1 MSGLTRKDLNILKH
15 YAYKA
20 ENRELYW
27 NYLAQLPGN
36 DGYGLLALGVVRND
50 NMPGAVANAYAQ
62 HNGGR
67 RLSER
72 EWEAFGQQ
80 LIREDFERRRI
91 QLEDNG
97 NPKAALNLPVK
108 DVQRVHDKTF
118 TDRNLERDAWTPRRL
133 LEAARKQGGEQ
144 AAEHVWSNMLDNSWK
159 GLSRGGD
166 TVNAIRRY
174 MPVSEAA
181 GYTARL
187 GVATL
192 MAKDSRDAVNPN
204 VIGGDAFHYR
214 YSPRDRSWSSIT
226 ELSQGGLPVIQTVTD
241 PRTLRELNDARQLRL
256 ERQEKAGQFHPDDPY
271 REIAQSPRTIA
282 QREPA
287 DTDLPGRASLTR
299 SLPTDFAPALPAP
312 ADIRHAGHPGH
323 HAFADALDA
332 VRRMEASSRI
342 TSGAHSEVLAA
353 RLAAEAAERGQGIT
367 HVELGRDGQIHV
379 IERHFASEPG
389 KRFSIPGSAA
399 IRDNIEQS
407 SSRWLEASS
416 PHHAATPAGA
426 RSAEQTEALARLSP
440 EDRVLFAHIRAA
452 VPARIDD
459 DIVSRSMAEAKR
471 AGIHGPGDIR
481 LMGLNGNALYISGNF
496 PGRSAITD
504 VSQPAPSLPHAVE
517 ASYAFSEQRG
527 QRVAQSSLPHE
538 QERVQ
543 TQARGLSMV

>member
-1 MSGLTRKDLNILKH
+1 MSGLTKKDMSVLWN
-15 YAYKA
+15 YADKG
-20 ENRELYW
+20 NRELYW

-62 HNGGR
+62 QHGGR
-67 RLSER
+67 KLSER
-72 EWEAFGQQ
+72 EWENFGQQ
-80 LIREDFERRRI
+80 LIKEDFKRRRL
-91 QLEDNG
+91 QFEDRH
-97 NPKAALNLPVK
+97 NPHAALNLPVK
-108 DVQRVHDKTF
+108 DVQDAHDKTF
-118 TDRNLERDAWTPRRL
+118 TDNGLDRDAWTPRRL
-133 LEAARKQGGEQ
+133 LEAARKQDGEL
-144 AAEHVWSNMLDNSWK
+144 AAEDVWSNMLDNSWK

-192 MAKDSRDAVNPN
+192 MAQNSRDAVDPD

-226 ELSQGGLPVIQTVTD
+226 EVRQGGLPVIRAVTD
-241 PRTLRELNDARQLRL
+241 PSTLRELNDVRQLRL
-256 ERQEKAGQFHPDDPY
+256 ERQEKARQFHPDDPY
-271 REIAQSPRTIA
+271 RDIAQSPRTIA
-282 QREPA
+282 QVEPA
-287 DTDLPGRASLTR
+287 DTDLRASPAP
-299 SLPTDFAPALPAP
+299 SLPPGFAPALQAP

-332 VRRMEASSRI
+332 VHRMEAGNKI

-353 RLAAEAAERGQGIT
+353 RLAAEAIERGQGIT

-379 IERHFASEPG
+379 IERHYALESG

-407 SSRWLEASS
+407 SSRWLQASS
-416 PHHAATPAGA
+416 PHHAAPPAGA
-426 RSAEQTEALARLSP
+426 RSAEQTEALARLGP
-440 EDRVLFAHIRAA
+440 EDRVLFAHIRAG

-459 DIVSRSMAEAKR
+459 DIVSRSMVEAKR
-471 AGIHGPGDIR
+471 AGIHGPDDIR

-496 PGRSAITD
+496 PGRSAVTD
-504 VSQPAPSLPHAVE
+504 VSQPARSLAHSLE
-517 ASYAFSEQRG
+517 ASSALSQQREHYLIQPQPQQEQD
-527 QRVAQSSLPHE
+527 
-538 QERVQ
+538 RVQ
-543 TQARGLSMV
+543 SQGRSISMV

>member
-1 MSGLTRKDLNILKH
+1 MSGLSKKDLAILAH
-15 YAYKA
+15 YAK
-20 ENRELYW
+20 EGNRVLYW
-27 NYLAQLPGN
+27 NYLAQIPGN

-97 NPKAALNLPVK
+97 NPKAALNLPVF
-108 DVQRVHDKTF
+108 DVQRAHDKTF
-118 TDRNLERDAWTPRRL
+118 TDRGLDRDAWTPRRL
-133 LEAARKQGGEQ
+133 LEAARKQDGEQ
-144 AAEHVWSNMLDNSWK
+144 AAEHVWSNMLDNLWK

-282 QREPA
+282 QVEPA
-287 DTDLPGRASLTR
+287 DTDLRAS
-299 SLPTDFAPALPAP
+299 
-312 ADIRHAGHPGH
+312 
-323 HAFADALDA
+323 
-332 VRRMEASSRI
+332 
-342 TSGAHSEVLAA
+342 
-353 RLAAEAAERGQGIT
+353 
-367 HVELGRDGQIHV
+367 
-379 IERHFASEPG
+379 
-389 KRFSIPGSAA
+389 
-399 IRDNIEQS
+399 
-407 SSRWLEASS
+407 
-416 PHHAATPAGA
+416 
-426 RSAEQTEALARLSP
+426 
-440 EDRVLFAHIRAA
+440 
-452 VPARIDD
+452 
-459 DIVSRSMAEAKR
+459 
-471 AGIHGPGDIR
+471 
-481 LMGLNGNALYISGNF
+481 
-496 PGRSAITD
+496 
-504 VSQPAPSLPHAVE
+504 PAPSSIP
-517 ASYAFSEQRG
+517 SG
-527 QRVAQSSLPHE
+527 
-538 QERVQ
+538 
-543 TQARGLSMV
+543 

>member
-1 MSGLTRKDLNILKH
+1 MSGLTQRDMDILWH
-15 YAYKA
+15 YAEKG
-20 ENRELYW
+20 NRELYW

-91 QLEDNG
+91 QLEDN
-97 NPKAALNLPVK
+97 NDSQAALNLPVF
-108 DVQRVHDKTF
+108 DVQRAHDKTF
-118 TDRNLERDAWTPRRL
+118 NDRDLDRNAWTPRRL
-133 LEAARKQGGEQ
+133 LEAARIQGGEQ

-159 GLSRGGD
+159 GLSRGSD

-271 REIAQSPRTIA
+271 REIARSPRTIA
-282 QREPA
+282 QVEPA
-287 DTDLPGRASLTR
+287 DADLRASPAP
-299 SLPTDFAPALPAP
+299 SLPPGFAPALQAP

-323 HAFADALDA
+323 HAFVDALDA
-332 VRRMEASSRI
+332 VRRMEASNRI

-353 RLAAEAAERGQGIT
+353 RLAAEAIERGQGIT

-379 IERHFASEPG
+379 IERHYALESG
-389 KRFSIPGSAA
+389 KRFSIPGNAA

-407 SSRWLEASS
+407 SSRWLQASS
-416 PHHAATPAGA
+416 PHHAAPPAGL
-426 RSAEQTEALARLSP
+426 RSAAQTEALSRLGP
-440 EDRVLFAHIRAA
+440 EDRMLFAHIRAA
-452 VPARIDD
+452 APSRISDD
-459 DIVSRSMAEAKR
+459 VVAQGMVEAKR
-471 AGIHGPGDIR
+471 AGIHGPDDVRI
-481 LMGLNGNALYISGNF
+481 MGMNGNALYILGNF
-496 PGRSAITD
+496 PGRSASID
-504 VSQPAPSLPHAVE
+504 VSQPVPSLP
-517 ASYAFSEQRG
+517 
-527 QRVAQSSLPHE
+527 QSVNVTE
-538 QERVQ
+538 VINQQGKQTVT
-543 TQARGLSMV
+543 TQAQHQEQDRAQAPARSLSLA